1 MKTDIRK
8 KEIIWEDNEQRY
20 LLWFDVGALGKIK
33 NLSFAKGNKGEEV
46 LTEQEIVLHYS
57 SSGLIKNILT
67 VIRLRTIQIWRC
79 LYLLAGYSKNR

>member
-8 KEIIWEDNEQRY
+8 KEIIWEDNEQKY

-46 LTEQEIVLHYS
+46 LPEQEIVLHYS
-57 SSGLIKNILT
+57 SGGLIKNILT

-79 LYLLAGYSKNR
+79 LHLLAGYSKNQ

>member
-46 LTEQEIVLHYS
+46 LTEQEIVLHYT

-79 LYLLAGYSKNR
+79 LYLLAGYSKNQ